1 MAKKK
6 TSTTTKGK
14 KASAARPGTAARK
27 ETSAPAAANTRGAAP
42 DAVPTVAKPTREH
55 ARDPRLPP
63 PGTVIQKHAR
73 DGSVRC
79 ECTVEAEGIR
89 YKGALYKSLSA
100 AAMAAAKDLGI
111 GGRTQNGYTFFG
123 LSKPP
128 RPAADPVEALGRAW
142 ERYRERA
149 MTIVGAVKD
158 NDRARIREVLGEHA
172 EALKELR
179 GRVA

>member
-6 TSTTTKGK
+6 TTTTTKGK
-14 KASAARPGTAARK
+14 KERSATKPAGAAARK
-27 ETSAPAAANTRGAAP
+27 EATPATTTAATESAAP
-42 DAVPTVAKPTREH
+42 DRTATPARERV
-55 ARDPRLPP
+55 RDPRLPP
-63 PGTVIQKHAR
+63 PGTLIQKRAR

-79 ECTVEAEGIR
+79 ECTVYADGIR
-89 YKGALYKSLSA
+89 YKGTLFKSLSA

-111 GGRTQNGYTFFG
+111 RGATQNGFTFWG

-128 RPAADPVEALGRAW
+128 RAAADPVEALGRAW

-149 MTIVGAVKD
+149 SAIVGAVKD
-158 NDRARIREVLGEHA
+158 DDRDRVHSALGEHLD
-172 EALKELR
+172 ALKELR